1 MAQTNR
7 VSREGNRRI
16 LVVDDVAINRSGR
29 TDAETLIKLA
39 DARLYEAKQ
48 RGRDCVVA
56 DSNATTVAASN

>member
-1 MAQTNR
+1 MGPMTI
-7 VSREGNRRI
+7 SLG
-16 LVVDDVAINRSGR
+16 VATHGSGA